1 MCTMEIEYRSAVI
14 EDLPAIAA
22 FVDFWLTGGGKA
34 GGIPGAGHDFFVPVG
49 RHEGYL
55 KKYHVLLA
63 GCAGAIVGWAVKT
76 KKGVLIHLLVAAT
89 FRGRGIGSELL
100 KRMSPDVVRSKFDQ
114 SSGDPAGFYRKH
126 GYVKSSSER
135 LGKKKNIDIFTKE
148 QKPEVRSQKSESG
161 QGERFERAGVFAE
174 SGHIPNQR
182 SIDVM
187 AEKLDLGTFQP
198 ARF

>member
-1 MCTMEIEYRSAVI
+1 MEVVYRKAVI

-63 GCAGAIVGWAVKT
+63 GYKGAIVGWAVKT
-76 KKGVLIHLLVAAT
+76 KKGVLSHLLVAAT
-89 FRGRGIGSELL
+89 FRGSGIGSELL
-100 KRMSPDVVRSKFDQ
+100 KRMSPEVVRSKFDQ
-114 SSGDPAGFYRKH
+114 SSGDPAEFYRKR
-126 GYVKSSSER
+126 GYVKASSER
-135 LGKKKNIDIFTKE
+135 LGKKKNIDIFTRPGVDVSKYLKY
-148 QKPEVRSQKSESG
+148 QAAKSEAQDSRRG
-161 QGERFERAGVFAE
+161 DKSELVGADR
-174 SGHIPNQR
+174 R

-187 AEKLDLGTFQP
+187 AKKLGLGTFQP
-198 ARF
+198 VRF